1 MCQAFTF
8 VVFLF
13 TFFFA
18 GVLNCFSVVFDGFCH
33 FSWAI
38 KAARASLMRSENEM
52 KVERDVVDVLELELK
67 SQAELELSLF

>member
-8 VVFLF
+8 VVSFIYV
-13 TFFFA
+13 FFA

-38 KAARASLMRSENEM
+38 KAALASLMRSENEM

-67 SQAELELSLF
+67 S

>member
-8 VVFLF
+8 LASVIYVSV
-13 TFFFA
+13 FA
-18 GVLNCFSVVFDGFCH
+18 GVLNCFSAVFVVFDGFCH

-52 KVERDVVDVLELELK
+52 KVERDG
-67 SQAELELSLF
+67 